1 MKCVEVEIEK
11 EFENMV
17 FDEEIY
23 ECKLNVQKELDM
35 YDFKEIAESRLEC
48 LYKCW
53 DRRDFY
59 PDLEKYIR
67 RYPLEFRIDIL
78 GKLCGAVVYF
88 DDRDSFIQ
96 TTLKVSTANRDVWV
110 VCEGFL
116 YGESRLGQVKV
127 DADIA
132 EVIWG
137 GAKGQ
142 HAIPDEVL
150 GEMWM
155 WCINEWKSA

>member
-1 MKCVEVEIEK
+1 MECIEVEIEK

-23 ECKLNVQKELDM
+23 ECKLNAQKELDM
-35 YDFKEIAESRLEC
+35 YDFKEIAESRLEY

-53 DRRDFY
+53 DRRDFC
-59 PDLEKYIR
+59 PDLKKYIM
-67 RYPLEFRIDIL
+67 RYPLEFRTNIL
-78 GKLCGAVVYF
+78 NELCGAVVYF

-96 TTLKVSTANRDVWV
+96 TTLKVSTENRDVWV

-132 EVIWG
+132 EVICECVEKKWRE
-137 GAKGQ
+137 KF
-142 HAIPDEVL
+142 
-150 GEMWM
+150 
-155 WCINEWKSA
+155 